1 MRKGKK
7 KRIGLTIF
15 LVLGIALC
23 ISIVVSNTLIVVTEY
38 TIASAKLPASFSGFR
53 IVQVSD
59 LHSKDFGNYLIR
71 QIQQQRPDIVVMTG
85 DMVNSYDS
93 GFQTF
98 LTFAEQVSDQYETY
112 YIVGNHEQIL
122 KESKREELLHRLTAM
137 GITVLD
143 NTSVELS
150 RDGDVIDLY
159 GMWFN
164 LRYYKDVT
172 AEYTQDIMFTEKTM
186 VQILGSANPSHF
198 TLLLTH
204 NPLYFSAY
212 AAWGADLTLA
222 GHIHGGMIRIPF
234 VGGLFSPEKD
244 IFPKYSGGL
253 YALGQ
258 RQMVVNRGLGNGGL
272 GFRIANCP
280 DLSVITLIRS

>member
-15 LVLGIALC
+15 LVSVIVLC
-23 ISIVVSNTLIVVTEY
+23 ISIVASNTLIVVTEY
-38 TIASAKLPASFSGFR
+38 TVASTKLPASFSGFR

-59 LHSKDFGNYLIR
+59 LHSKKFGSYLIR

-93 GFQTF
+93 DFQTF
-98 LTFAEQVSDQYETY
+98 LTFAEQVSAQYETY

-150 RDGDVIDLY
+150 RGGDVIDLY

-186 VQILGSANPSHF
+186 LQILGPANTSHF

-222 GHIHGGMIRIPF
+222 GHIHGRMIRIPF

-244 IFPKYSGGL
+244 IFPST
-253 YALGQ
+253 AAVCM
-258 RQMVVNRGLGNGGL
+258 RWARG
-272 GFRIANCP
+272 RWW
-280 DLSVITLIRS
+280 

>member
-15 LVLGIALC
+15 LVSVIVLC
-23 ISIVVSNTLIVVTEY
+23 ISIVASNTLIVVTEY
-38 TIASAKLPASFSGFR
+38 TVASTKLPASFSGFR

-59 LHSKDFGNYLIR
+59 LHSKKFGSYLIR

-93 GFQTF
+93 DFQTF
-98 LTFAEQVSDQYETY
+98 LTFAEQVSAQYETY

-150 RDGDVIDLY
+150 RGGDVIDLY

-186 VQILGSANPSHF
+186 LQILGPANTSHF

-204 NPLYFSAY
+204 NPLYFLS
-212 AAWGADLTLA
+212 LI
-222 GHIHGGMIRIPF
+222 HISEPTRP
-234 VGGLFSPEKD
+234 
-244 IFPKYSGGL
+244 Y
-253 YALGQ
+253 
-258 RQMVVNRGLGNGGL
+258 
-272 GFRIANCP
+272 
-280 DLSVITLIRS
+280 